1 MNGPNVPIGIF
12 DSGVGGISVLAEMIR
27 LLPME
32 RFIYYADS
40 AFSPYGHKSGEEIL
54 ERCMMIAEHLIRQ
67 GVKALVVAC
76 NTATSSAALE
86 MRKRFSLPIIGM
98 EPALKPAVEA
108 GLPGKI
114 LVLGTPFTI
123 REKKY
128 QDLLHRYSDQKE
140 IVSLACPG
148 LVELIELGK
157 LGSPEMKEKLIG
169 LLQNL
174 SLGDFSVAVLGCTHF
189 VFLRDTLRE
198 IFGSGMRFFDGNL
211 GTANQ
216 VKRILETRQLL
227 AEEAMPPEEN
237 ERVSLDTS
245 GDPGHVLPL
254 CRTLLSQFLS
264 MTRGD
269 Y

>member
-1 MNGPNVPIGIF
+1 M
-12 DSGVGGISVLAEMIR
+12 AELIR
-27 LLPME
+27 ILPGE
-32 RFIYYADS
+32 RYIYYADS
-40 AFSPYGHKSGEEIL
+40 IFAPYGQKSREEIL

-123 REKKY
+123 RKKKY

-148 LVELIELGK
+148 LVELIEQGK
-157 LGSPEMKEKLIG
+157 LDSPEMKEKLIG

-174 SLGDFSVAVLGCTHF
+174 PLREFAAVVLGCTHF

-198 IFGSGMRFFDGNL
+198 IFGPGVKFFDGNL

-216 VKRILETRQLL
+216 VKRILETRQIL

-254 CRTLLSQFLS
+254 CRTLLSQVLS
-264 MTRGD
+264 MSRGE